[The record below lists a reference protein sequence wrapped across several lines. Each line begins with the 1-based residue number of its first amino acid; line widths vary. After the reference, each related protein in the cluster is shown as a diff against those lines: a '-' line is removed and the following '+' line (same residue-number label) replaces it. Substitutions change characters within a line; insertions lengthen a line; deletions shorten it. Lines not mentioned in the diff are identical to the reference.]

1 VKIITKVQRVK
12 KPYHKPPSAT
22 EPAVKKPYHKPP
34 SATEPAVKKPYH
46 KPPSATEPAVKKPY
60 HKPPSATEP
69 AVKAAIEVAFQA
81 AKTAQLYAKTAQLYA
96 DDAVNKVAFVA
107 AEAAVKDPFLY
118 RRNDDRPNVI
128 VTHGHLRY
136 Y

>member
-1 VKIITKVQRVK
+1 MKIVKIITTKVR
-12 KPYHKPPSAT
+12 
-22 EPAVKKPYHKPP
+22 
-34 SATEPAVKKPYH
+34 
-46 KPPSATEPAVKKPY
+46 VKKPY

-81 AKTAQLYAKTAQLYA
+81 AKTAQLCA

-107 AEAAVKDPFLY
+107 AEAALKDPFLH

-128 VTHGHLRY
+128 GTHGHLRY